1 MANFNFVN
9 LTDSVRG
16 KMLSEVEMDISKGNI
31 YISGRLNELG
41 IEKYVEF
48 LKESIENGTEEIL
61 EALIRDNNCL
71 NDTEISN
78 GKTKKVSSNAAQL
91 IAQSEFNRFYI
102 RAICLEAIEN
112 DIESVEVY
120 RARESSWSRPES
132 ETMIG
137 RQINPKELLEDLRIS
152 IGVTPQILPEINSG
166 LSIKI

>member
-78 GKTKKVSSNAAQL
+78 GKTKKVPSNAAQL
-91 IAQSEFNRFYI
+91 I
-102 RAICLEAIEN
+102 
-112 DIESVEVY
+112 D
-120 RARESSWSRPES
+120 SS
-132 ETMIG
+132 
-137 RQINPKELLEDLRIS
+137 K
-152 IGVTPQILPEINSG
+152 
-166 LSIKI
+166 